1 MRHPEVL
8 TNRSKKELH
17 GVAMYIHQG
26 GTECGQYWG
35 VGQSGGPVGMCL
47 FEPGDDRGVF
57 SGQVVC
63 LARIAGEVE
72 EQRQLTIRRVCSPA
86 LRRGLQSSI
95 VT

>member
-1 MRHPEVL
+1 
-8 TNRSKKELH
+8 
-17 GVAMYIHQG
+17 MYIHQG

-72 EQRQLTIRRVCSPA
+72 EQRQLTIRRVRSPA
-86 LRRGLQSSI
+86 VRRGLQSSI